1 MSLTHLGLH
10 IVGNFHGRSHLTQ
23 THPWSPALGVG
34 TPGVRSHVSL
44 GTGRQQRGPGDGCA
58 GRWAGDVVLCGAQ
71 ASPTF
76 ACRNVFWENCRLAG
90 AFLFSHSFTRQ
101 SSHTNTSPVKVPA
114 AAWACPQRRAAA
126 RRDVRLLAQPAP
138 EQTPYLQ
145 KEPAPQTLTQHP
157 CSRPSSTHP
166 PSLSVPPLCWA
177 FHRTGILA
185 GRLHAR
191 SAP

>member
-126 RRDVRLLAQPAP
+126 RTAGSRADSLPAEGACTPDSHPAP
-138 EQTPYLQ
+138 LLP
-145 KEPAPQTLTQHP
+145 PQQHA
-157 CSRPSSTHP
+157 S
-166 PSLSVPPLCWA
+166 A
-177 FHRTGILA
+177 FPVCASPVLGV
-185 GRLHAR
+185 
-191 SAP
+191 S